1 MKVLVVGAGG
11 REHTICWKLKHS
23 QVVKKIYCAPGN
35 AGIGLIAQ
43 TVNIKADDINGLINF
58 VKKNHIDLTV
68 VGPELPLTIGIVDE
82 FRKRKLRIFGPTRAA
97 AELEGSKVFAKEFM
111 RKYHI
116 PTAPFQVFSEV
127 PKAIS
132 FIKSAAMPIVVKADG
147 LAAGKGVIVAKTFDE
162 AADAIER
169 MLLKKEF
176 GKAGEK
182 IVVETCL
189 EGQELSVMAFSD
201 GKNIKVMLPSQDH
214 KQIGEGDTG
223 PNTGG
228 MGAYCPVKFIDDS
241 TMNFIREHILETTIS
256 GLEREGRLYRG
267 VLYAGLMLTESG
279 PKVLEFNCRFGDPE
293 TQVVLALL
301 KSDIG
306 RIFSATSEGN
316 LEGTNIEWHPG
327 AAACVILSSKGYP
340 GKAETGKRIT
350 GLRNYGDKKCQLF
363 HSGTRKEGKNWI
375 ASGGRVIGV
384 TGINHD
390 LKSALS
396 AAYDVIDNIKFEG
409 MNYRN
414 DIGFKANR
422 QIKTIGI

>member
-1 MKVLVVGAGG
+1 MNVLVVGAGG

-23 QVVKKIYCAPGN
+23 QIVKKIFCAPGN

-43 TVNIKADDINGLINF
+43 TVNIKVNDISGLINF
-58 VKKNHIDLTV
+58 VKKNRIDLTV
-68 VGPELPLTIGIVDE
+68 VGPELPLTLGIVDE
-82 FRKRKLRIFGPTRAA
+82 FRKRKLRIFGPTKAA

-116 PTAPFQVFSEV
+116 PTAPFQVFSEF
-127 PKAIS
+127 PDAIS
-132 FIKSAAMPIVVKADG
+132 FVKSAAMPIVIKADG

-182 IVVETCL
+182 IIVETCL
-189 EGQELSVMAFSD
+189 QGQEISVMAFSD
-201 GKNIKVMLPSQDH
+201 GKNIRVMLPSQDH

-241 TMNFIREHILETTIS
+241 TMEFVSEHILEPTIA

-293 TQVVLALL
+293 TQAVLALL
-301 KSDIG
+301 KTDIG
-306 RIFSATSEGN
+306 RIFSATAEGN
-316 LEGTNIEWHPG
+316 LSGTKIEWFPG
-327 AAACVILSSKGYP
+327 SAACVILASKGYP

-350 GLRNYGDKKCQLF
+350 GLRNYTDKKCQLF
-363 HSGTRKEGKNWI
+363 HSGTRKEGKNWV
-375 ASGGRVIGV
+375 ASGGRVLGV

-390 LKSALS
+390 LKSALGS
-396 AAYDVIDNIKFEG
+396 AYDVINSIKFDG
-409 MNYRN
+409 MYYRN
-414 DIGFKANR
+414 DIGFKANL
-422 QIKTIGI
+422 QIKTVGI

>member
-23 QVVKKIYCAPGN
+23 QMVKKIYCAPGN

-43 TVNIKADDINGLINF
+43 TVNIKVNDINGLINF
-58 VKKNHIDLTV
+58 VKKNRIDLTI
-68 VGPELPLTIGIVDE
+68 VGPELPLTLGIVDE

-116 PTAPFQVFSEV
+116 PTAPFQVFTEL
-127 PKAIS
+127 PDAIS
-132 FIKSAAMPIVVKADG
+132 FVKSAAMPIVIKADG
-147 LAAGKGVIVAKTFDE
+147 LAAGKGVIVANTFDE

-189 EGQELSVMAFSD
+189 QGQELSIMAFSD

-241 TMNFIREHILETTIS
+241 TMEFVREHILEPTIT

-267 VLYAGLMLTESG
+267 VLYAGLMMTESG

-301 KSDIG
+301 
-306 RIFSATSEGN
+306 
-316 LEGTNIEWHPG
+316 
-327 AAACVILSSKGYP
+327 
-340 GKAETGKRIT
+340 
-350 GLRNYGDKKCQLF
+350 
-363 HSGTRKEGKNWI
+363 
-375 ASGGRVIGV
+375 
-384 TGINHD
+384 
-390 LKSALS
+390 
-396 AAYDVIDNIKFEG
+396 
-409 MNYRN
+409 
-414 DIGFKANR
+414 
-422 QIKTIGI
+422 